1 MSLII
6 LKIPSSQNMAKEWVS
21 DMMLADKRKGERGN
35 ERCDVRGL
43 LYRHRALLVQDE
55 GFHGSSIQWDGLGTS
70 SSGLDDKFD
79 ILFIFE
85 CY

>member
-1 MSLII
+1 
-6 LKIPSSQNMAKEWVS
+6 MAKEWVS
-21 DMMLADKRKGERGN
+21 DMMLADKRKGGRGN
-35 ERCDVRGL
+35 ERCDVRGQ
-43 LYRHRALLVQDE
+43 LYRHRALPAQDE
-55 GFHGSSIQWDGLGTS
+55 GLHGSSIQWDALGTS